1 MVCKGNRKG
10 KDLKTRRWDF
20 IFMGLFCIMLLSGI
34 LFTKDAIHHSKTGLF
49 YNSNIL
55 FGAYAVYFVLII
67 TAFILSFLLKPKKK

>member
-1 MVCKGNRKG
+1 
-10 KDLKTRRWDF
+10 
-20 IFMGLFCIMLLSGI
+20 MLLSGI

-55 FGAYAVYFVLII
+55 FGAYVVYFVLMI

>member
-1 MVCKGNRKG
+1 MK
-10 KDLKTRRWDF
+10 RRRCYC

-34 LFTKDAIHHSKTGLF
+34 LFTKDAIHHLKTGLF

-55 FGAYAVYFVLII
+55 FGAYAVYFVLMI